1 METVRIRDGKKS
13 DPGSGKHPG
22 SATLFFY
29 CQPCL
34 EGVVV
39 PEVFEE
45 ADGLDGLAEAHL
57 VGQDEAVVL
66 APGVQ
71 QEVYPV
77 NLKGKTV
84 LKTRCRDLAT
94 GNAFVIPKNNQC
106 YGSGSGDPMSF

>member
-1 METVRIRDGKKS
+1 
-13 DPGSGKHPG
+13 
-22 SATLFFY
+22 
-29 CQPCL
+29 
-34 EGVVV
+34 V

-77 NLKGKTV
+77 NLHKKKPASK
-84 LKTRCRDLAT
+84 LDAEIQLAVMR
-94 GNAFVIPKNNQC
+94 FVIPKNN
-106 YGSGSGDPMSF
+106 

>member
-1 METVRIRDGKKS
+1 MGR
-13 DPGSGKHPG
+13 
-22 SATLFFY
+22 FFY

-45 ADGLDGLAEAHL
+45 ADRLDGLAEAHL

-71 QEVYPV
+71 QEVYPI

-94 GNAFVIPKNNQC
+94 GNAFVIPKNTVT
-106 YGSGSGDPMSF
+106 SVTDPDPGIRCLFDP